1 MNLEGECMGDL
12 VSLVGG
18 VGFVVVMQNFY
29 FTYGLIILFLTSL
42 FIIQAKL
49 RKKQMSLSRVLLF
62 AATACILSFVLL
74 ILLLAGLILASG
86 VQFAI

>member
-1 MNLEGECMGDL
+1 MGDL

-18 VGFVVVMQNFY
+18 VGFVVVLENFY

-49 RKKQMSLSRVLLF
+49 RKNR
-62 AATACILSFVLL
+62 
-74 ILLLAGLILASG
+74 
-86 VQFAI
+86 

>member
-1 MNLEGECMGDL
+1 
-12 VSLVGG
+12 
-18 VGFVVVMQNFY
+18 
-29 FTYGLIILFLTSL
+29 
-42 FIIQAKL
+42 
-49 RKKQMSLSRVLLF
+49 MSLSRVLLF